1 MRCLRLL
8 RVLVNGKIEKCSFIV
23 TTWRLSDTKGVEEA
37 DVILGWVE
45 EKGEG
50 MTRGGT

>member
-1 MRCLRLL
+1 MPQTL

-23 TTWRLSDTKGVEEA
+23 TTWRSSDTKGVEEA
-37 DVILGWVE
+37 GVILGWVE

-50 MTRGGT
+50 MTRGST